1 MSTTEIVAAI
11 SGSTAT
17 ALTVG
22 AAVLVAIASIFVIK
36 LVKRVM

>member
-1 MSTTEIVAAI
+1 MPTTEIVAAI
-11 SGSTAT
+11 TGSTTT
-17 ALTVG
+17 ALAVG